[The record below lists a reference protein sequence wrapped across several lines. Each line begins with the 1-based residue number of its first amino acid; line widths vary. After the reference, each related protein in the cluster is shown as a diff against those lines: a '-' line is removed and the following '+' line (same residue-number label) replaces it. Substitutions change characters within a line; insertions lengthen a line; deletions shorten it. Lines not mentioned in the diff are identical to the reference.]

1 VKKTGKYTPKDEFYQ
16 RAKQDNFVARSIYKL
31 EEIDERH
38 HVLAK
43 GGRVVDLGCSPGSW
57 LQYAGEVVGAH
68 GLVLGYDLVP
78 PRAPAMSQVR
88 VFEADVH
95 AVTVERIR
103 ADLAAAVGAER
114 VGDGLFDTFLSDMAP
129 KTTGIRD
136 ADQARSEAL
145 VECALGLAEVL
156 LRPGGAFVAKTFQGR
171 GIDALLATVKKGWSD
186 TRVLKPKATR
196 EGSREL
202 FIVCRAR
209 AAREA

>member
-1 VKKTGKYTPKDEFYQ
+1 MTKTGRYTPKDKFYE

-31 EEIDERH
+31 EEIDEKH

-57 LQYAGEVVGAH
+57 LQYAGDRVGAT
-68 GLVLGYDLVP
+68 GLVLGYDIVP
-78 PRAPAMSQVR
+78 VRAPPVPQVR

-95 AVTVERIR
+95 AMTVERIA
-103 ADLAAAVGAER
+103 ADLAEAVTPER

-129 KTTGIRD
+129 KTTGIHD

-145 VECALGLAEVL
+145 VECALALAAAL
-156 LRPGGAFVAKTFQGR
+156 LRPRGAFVAKTFQGR
-171 GIDALLATVKKGWSD
+171 GTDALLNAVKKTWGD
-186 TRVLKPKATR
+186 TRVLRPKATR

-202 FIVCRAR
+202 FIVCWKK
-209 AAREA
+209 